1 MSPLLLLALAAAPVT
16 VSLDLRGVEPSAW
29 KTLDGV
35 TLERAALVRLVQEG
49 FSVSPLEAGAAVRL
63 AIQSDDGRV
72 VTMTDG
78 LEAREV
84 RVRGRLAEV
93 HLELVQK
100 LAELARAASARLAAQ
115 AAAPDG
121 GLPGEP
127 DLAVPVVRA
136 TAELEPRRWLIGVGA
151 DAELRPAVDPSL
163 RALVAWRAA
172 PGPWGLL
179 GEVSWSWSGGQGGL
193 RVDEV
198 KALVGPQVELAG
210 GPRWG
215 VRLAALV
222 GALLH
227 HWLLPGAAAATSGV
241 RVDGLFG
248 GEGLARLNLTDW
260 LWLGARVA
268 GGLSTSS
275 RAHLQGTEVLWTR
288 DLYWVELGALGGL
301 AL

>member
-1 MSPLLLLALAAAPVT
+1 LSPLLLLALAAAPVT

-63 AIQSDDGRV
+63 AVLSDDGRL

-78 LEAREV
+78 VEAREV
-84 RVRGRLAEV
+84 RVHGRLAEV

-100 LAELARAASARLAAQ
+100 LAELARAASARHGAQSAAS
-115 AAAPDG
+115 DG
-121 GLPGEP
+121 GVAGTPTPLS
-127 DLAVPVVRA
+127 AVVRERA
-136 TAELEPRRWLIGVGA
+136 AFEPRRWLIGVGA

-163 RALVAWRAA
+163 RALVAWSAEAA
-172 PGPWGLL
+172 PWGLL

-193 RVDEV
+193 RIDEV

-241 RVDGLFG
+241 RVDGLLGAEVF
-248 GEGLARLNLTDW
+248 ARFNVTDW

-275 RAHLQGTEVLWTR
+275 REHLQGTEVLWTR